1 MPKQS
6 TAFPF
11 LIALLAALLFGAA
24 APISKPLLDH
34 LSAFQL
40 AGLLYLGAAV
50 GVVLLMVRED
60 KFLLPWQMDRTN
72 ALRLTGAVLFGGVL
86 GPLALLS
93 GLQLASAASVS
104 MWLNLEM
111 IATAVLGHF
120 FFKDYLSPRSWLAVG
135 GAFAA
140 AGVLVAEEGVAGMQ
154 AGLLVALACFCW
166 GIDNHL
172 TALIDGITPAQS
184 TFWKGIVAGST
195 NLLIG
200 IALAPLIVPLGD
212 ILAGLGI
219 GIFSYGLSIV
229 FYITAA
235 QHLGATRSQL
245 IFSSAPFMGVLLAV
259 VFLHEPLSIYQ
270 IVAAVLFIA
279 FILLLFR
286 EQHQHRHAHAQLSHT
301 HLHEHDDGHHLHN
314 HPGQP
319 ASLRHSHAHQHSALV
334 HAHPHWPDLHHRH
347 EHG

>member
-1 MPKQS
+1 MSKHS

-50 GVVLLMVRED
+50 GVVLLMAREG
-60 KFLLPWQMDRTN
+60 KFLLPWQMDRKNT
-72 ALRLTGAVLFGGVL
+72 LRLAGAVLFGGVL

-120 FFKDYLSPRSWLAVG
+120 LFKDYLSTRSWFAVG
-135 GAFAA
+135 GAFVA

-200 IALAPLIVPLGD
+200 IALAPIIAPARD

-219 GIFSYGLSIV
+219 GVFSYGLSIV

-259 VFLHEPLSIYQ
+259 LFLGEPFSIYQ
-270 IVAAVLFIA
+270 AAAAALFIA

-286 EQHQHRHAHAQLSHT
+286 EQHQHRHAHTQLSHT
-301 HLHEHDDGHHLHN
+301 HLHQHDDGHHLHS

-319 ASLRHSHAHQHSALV
+319 LSLRHSHAHDHNALV
-334 HAHPHWPDLHHRH
+334 HVHPHWPDLHHRH